1 MKKAQQP
8 QVQVNQPNIPV
19 VVQQPIQAPLQQQLQ
34 APVQSTVQQPSTQ
47 NTNPQPP
54 VLSQSNATEINTS
67 TNVLEMTG
75 FKLPTI

>member
-19 VVQQPIQAPLQQQLQ
+19 VVQQPIQAPLQQQVQ
-34 APVQSTVQQPSTQ
+34 APIPSIVQQPLAQ

-54 VLSQSNATEINTS
+54 VSSQSNAT
-67 TNVLEMTG
+67 
-75 FKLPTI
+75 

>member
-8 QVQVNQPNIPV
+8 QVQANQPHVPV
-19 VVQQPIQAPLQQQLQ
+19 VVQQPIQAPLQQQVQ
-34 APVQSTVQQPSTQ
+34 APIQSTVQPLAQ

-54 VLSQSNATEINTS
+54 VSSQSNATEITTS